1 MRRSVRNTG
10 IAAAAVVAAAL
21 SLATSASATTSQL
34 SWDCPSDAL
43 ACLYDGAS
51 GDGDRYVVRAAGEY
65 NLPVGYRDK
74 ISSLY
79 NRLAGQR
86 IVLLNWHAQWEQYV
100 QVWSH
105 DYQGSHRL
113 GGTQA
118 NNVADRIRI
127 EP

>member
-1 MRRSVRNTG
+1 VRNTG
-10 IAAAAVVAAAL
+10 IAVAAVVGAAL
-21 SLATSASATTSQL
+21 SFATSAAATTSQL

-43 ACLYDGAS
+43 ACLYDGGF
-51 GDGDRYVVRAAGEY
+51 GDGDRYVVRAVGEY

-79 NRLAGQR
+79 NTLAGQR
-86 IVLLNWHAQWEQYV
+86 IVLLNWHADWGQYV
-100 QVWSH
+100 PVWDH
-105 DYQGSHRL
+105 HYQGPHSL
-113 GGTQA
+113 GGTQG